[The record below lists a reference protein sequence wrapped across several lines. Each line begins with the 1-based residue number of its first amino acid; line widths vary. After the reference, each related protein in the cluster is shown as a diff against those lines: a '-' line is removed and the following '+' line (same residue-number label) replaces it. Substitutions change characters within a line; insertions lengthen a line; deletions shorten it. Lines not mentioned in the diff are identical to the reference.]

1 MLLSKYCFGA
11 IQTRTKQKAQLDEDM
26 LSAAKGLKC
35 VSLLGYKVFNPE
47 KPADKPKIPKPAAG
61 SSERNKREEKDAKYK
76 EKKKEYMLKRREK
89 KRLERI
95 AEDAEKLA
103 ASSNNGGDEA
113 GGTAQATTTPRFSFS
128 GIGAQQ
134 ASRDAHN
141 ESKKKARMRSKM
153 NWNRNKDSPNV
164 DACAYEVSKC

>member
-1 MLLSKYCFGA
+1 M
-11 IQTRTKQKAQLDEDM
+11 
-26 LSAAKGLKC
+26 
-35 VSLLGYKVFNPE
+35 
-47 KPADKPKIPKPAAG
+47 
-61 SSERNKREEKDAKYK
+61 
-76 EKKKEYMLKRREK
+76 
-89 KRLERI
+89 ERI

-134 ASRDAHN
+134 TSRDAHN

-164 DACAYEVSKC
+164 DACAYEVNNCWCAMLLSSLKLMGYCIIPCYFDICRMPLIPQW